1 MGRLNCGFGVV
12 RTRNNGGFSDYHGLQ
27 AEFRANNM
35 FKQLTIRTGFTWSK
49 TLDNVSEIFATG
61 TAGNTL
67 FASQNPFQTG
77 DAERSISGLDIPRA
91 WTILFN
97 EQLPFFREQHGWM
110 GHMLGGWAISADY
123 LLGSGQSYTPQQAFA
138 EALSQSPF
146 GNVYDTGFV
155 GAFVGVDSARAFRGS
170 SNAPANAVGVFA
182 HDACSA
188 TVLACPAAVS
198 TALNAL
204 PANQLVS
211 LNALNSGGSFGI
223 VNVTNNDVRY
233 IMNTG
238 TAQTIFGTP
247 FGNSPRNSA
256 RDAISNIANASM
268 FKTFNLGEHAKFEM
282 HVTLNN
288 AFNHY
293 NFTSIDPSL
302 EDAGVGK
309 FGQDFANPSVT
320 SASGRTV
327 WVGGRVTF

>member
-1 MGRLNCGFGVV
+1 LNCGFGVV
-12 RTRNNGGFSDYHGLQ
+12 RTRNNGGFSDYQGAQ
-27 AEFRANNM
+27 VEFRANNM
-35 FKQLTIRTGFTWSK
+35 FKQLTMRTGFTWSK

-67 FASQNPFQTG
+67 FASQNPFQTT
-77 DAERSISGLDIPRA
+77 DAERSISGLDIPKA

-97 EQLPFFREQHGWM
+97 EQIPFFKEQHGWM
-110 GHMLGGWAISADY
+110 GHMLGGWSISADY

-155 GAFVGVDSARAFRGS
+155 GAFVGTDSARAFRGS
-170 SNAPANAVGVFA
+170 SSAPANAVGVFA

-188 TVLACPAAVS
+188 TVLACPTAVS

-204 PANQLVS
+204 PVNQLVS
-211 LNALNSGGSFGI
+211 LNALNSGGSFSI
-223 VNVTNNDVRY
+223 VNVTNGDVRY

-256 RDAISNIANASM
+256 RDAISNIANASI
-268 FKTFNLGEHAKFEM
+268 FKSFNLGEHAKFDM
-282 HVTLNN
+282 HITMNN
-288 AFNHY
+288 AFNHF

-309 FGQDFANPSVT
+309 FGQDFANPKVT

-327 WVGGRVTF
+327 WIGGRVTF